1 VKGSDAVLK
10 KLKSSFGNGK
20 RPLLVIVLIIAL
32 VPAAKAGIA
41 DIVTIFQ
48 TINST
53 LRQVG
58 GVLNT
63 LQNLKL
69 SVANLETRVVWPV
82 RLINQ
87 ARNFVFANEA
97 QARSLLSGIQNL
109 SVSSATLVNP
119 SQLESIARSA
129 QAAGIGQL
137 KGAFARVYSSV
148 PSSLAAPQLERNMMD
163 MDDAA
168 AQTSLKTALASDQ
181 ISRQMLNVATG
192 LENQTALAAPGS
204 APLLS
209 TEARVAELE
218 NQAYLT
224 RMLAAQL
231 RQEAVQLAHGNS
243 LRKKSVDSTRNLRM
257 NLQQILAQPSGGA
270 Q

>member
-1 VKGSDAVLK
+1 VKGSKAVLQ
-10 KLKSSFGNGK
+10 KLKSSLGNGK
-20 RPLLVIVLIIAL
+20 RRLLVIALIIAL

-41 DIVTIFQ
+41 DILSIFQ

-69 SVANLETRVVWPV
+69 TVANLETRVIWPV
-82 RLINQ
+82 SLINQ
-87 ARNFVFANEA
+87 ARNFVAANEA
-97 QARSLLSGIQNL
+97 QTRSLLSGIQNL

-119 SQLESIARSA
+119 SQLESMVRSA
-129 QAAGIGQL
+129 QASNVGQL
-137 KGAFARVYSSV
+137 QGAFTRVYSSV
-148 PSSLAAPQLERNMMD
+148 SSPTAAPPLERNMMD

-168 AQTSLKTALASDQ
+168 AQGALKTALASDQ
-181 ISRQMLNVATG
+181 ISLQMLNVATW
-192 LENQTALAAPGS
+192 LVKQTASAAPGS
-204 APLLS
+204 APMLS
-209 TEARVAELE
+209 TQARVAELE

-224 RMLAAQL
+224 KMLAAQL
-231 RQEAVQLAHGNS
+231 RQEAVQLAHENG
-243 LRKKSVDSTRNLRM
+243 LRKKSADSTRTLRM
-257 NLQQILAQPSGGA
+257 NMQQILAQPSGGP